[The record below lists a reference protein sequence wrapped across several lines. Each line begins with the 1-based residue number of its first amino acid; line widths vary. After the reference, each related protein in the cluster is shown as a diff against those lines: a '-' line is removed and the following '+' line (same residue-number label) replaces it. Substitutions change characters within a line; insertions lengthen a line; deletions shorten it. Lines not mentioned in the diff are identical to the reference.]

1 MLPQFTLK
9 TVALVSM
16 GAGGFLVFLRVKEQ
30 LKGNKLYCKFFTV
43 NFLTKK
49 Q

>member
-1 MLPQFTLK
+1 MLPKFTLK
-9 TVALVSM
+9 TVALASL

-30 LKGNKLYCKFFTV
+30 LKENKFYCKFFTIH
-43 NFLTKK
+43 FLNEK